1 MGNGRSNGVGK
12 YMVEFDI
19 GDLAMM
25 AEAMSLASATAM
37 AYGQEGKRARKR
49 FQELRDMFAEL
60 SPIPSGHRSEAY
72 EWYNVCAAV
81 QDAEAFGVHVVE
93 ASRSWNDDGRR
104 NLAIHVD
111 GKAFEIAERVA
122 ADDIEALV
130 TRIEDSLLEVS
141 GMEVTL
147 LARTPCRVAVDGDYT
162 WDDEKD
168 RQAIRV
174 KLDRLFDPVVNRSLG
189 AARDKIEVREFKRD
203 FETKAVDGRNVYYA
217 VLGVP
222 SDVQQDAER
231 LLKADL
237 ERPVRVPS
245 PK

>member
-1 MGNGRSNGVGK
+1 MVKGRSNGVGK

-19 GDLAMM
+19 GELAMM
-25 AEAMSLASATAM
+25 AEAMSLASGTAL
-37 AYGQEGKRARKR
+37 AYGREGKLARKR
-49 FQELRDMFAEL
+49 FRELRDMFAEM

-72 EWYNVCAAV
+72 EWYNACAVV
-81 QDAEAFGVHVVE
+81 QDAETFGVHVVN

-104 NLAIHVD
+104 NLTIHVD
-111 GKAFEIAERVA
+111 GKVFEIAENIP
-122 ADDIEALV
+122 ADDLEALV
-130 TRIEDSLLEVS
+130 TRIEDCLLEVS

-147 LARTPCRVAVDGDYT
+147 LARTPCRVAVDGDYS

-168 RQAIRV
+168 RQAIRD
-174 KLDRLFDPVVNRSLG
+174 KLDRLFDPVVNRALG
-189 AARDKIEVREFKRD
+189 NARDRIEVREFKRD
-203 FETKAVDGRNVYYA
+203 YETKAADGRKVYYV

-237 ERPVRVPS
+237 ERPARAPR
-245 PK
+245 PA